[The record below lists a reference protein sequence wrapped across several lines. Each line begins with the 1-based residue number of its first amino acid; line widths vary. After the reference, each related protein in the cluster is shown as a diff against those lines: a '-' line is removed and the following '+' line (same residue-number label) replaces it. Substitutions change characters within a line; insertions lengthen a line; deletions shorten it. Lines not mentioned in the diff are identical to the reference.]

1 MPRFPWAILQEF
13 SEPVCRGCVNYEGP
27 ERIDGILENAR
38 KMKRAYALADLV
50 AQGGGGAA
58 ALKRDGG
65 SNPGS
70 RPPSTSRDQIGFV
83 NGGLERYLQQGQGQG
98 GNNSPGLTNGG
109 VKRPAEE
116 QAQQQQRKMAATE
129 LMMGVNGLGVHQL
142 GVRQLQGINS
152 GLVNNPNRANIE
164 AHTEKVKQA
173 LVRGN
178 SFDNTKNTAMPG
190 SWPSLPFPESQGAA
204 KSPSSQAGLVGMG
217 SPSVVSGMVTSP
229 GGMVQ
234 VSSPVG
240 GMATSSMSVASPN
253 NSPNQNLASGMVG
266 SRSQG
271 QVTSSSEIGL
281 GNGQGQPGNTMGQAG
296 LGQGQGQQPTKDVTP
311 DIGDGL
317 PNNPLLKCT
326 LCAQRLEDT
335 HFVQCPTA
343 SHHKFCFPCSAES
356 IKKQGTNNEV
366 FCPSGERC
374 PLAGSNVP
382 WAFMQG
388 EITTILQEG
397 KAALEEKNK
406 KAQQ

>member
-1 MPRFPWAILQEF
+1 MSTNTTTKKVLCYLCDMPRFPWAILQEF

-50 AQGGGGAA
+50 AQGGGGAPA
-58 ALKRDGG
+58 MKRDSG
-65 SNPGS
+65 SNPNS

-83 NGGLERYLQQGQGQG
+83 NGGLERYLQQQQQQGQA
-98 GNNSPGLTNGG
+98 GNNSPGLSNGG

-116 QAQQQQRKMAATE
+116 PPQQQQRKVAATE

-142 GVRQLQGINS
+142 GVRGIQGINS

-178 SFDNTKNTAMPG
+178 SFDNTKTNMP
-190 SWPSLPFPESQGAA
+190 
-204 KSPSSQAGLVGMG
+204 
-217 SPSVVSGMVTSP
+217 
-229 GGMVQ
+229 
-234 VSSPVG
+234 
-240 GMATSSMSVASPN
+240 
-253 NSPNQNLASGMVG
+253 GMVG

-281 GNGQGQPGNTMGQAG
+281 GNGQVQGNTLGQAG
-296 LGQGQGQQPTKDVTP
+296 LGQQQQPAKDVTP
-311 DIGDGL
+311 DIGDGGL

-406 KAQQ
+406 KAHQ

>member
-1 MPRFPWAILQEF
+1 MSTTTTTKKVLCYLCDMPRFPWAILQEF

-38 KMKRAYALADLV
+38 KMKRAYALADMV
-50 AQGGGGAA
+50 AQGGGGNGGM
-58 ALKRDGG
+58 KRDSG
-65 SNPGS
+65 SNPNS

-83 NGGLERYLQQGQGQG
+83 NGGLDRYIQGQP
-98 GNNSPGLTNGG
+98 GNNSPGLSNGG
-109 VKRPAEE
+109 VKRPAEDPV
-116 QAQQQQRKMAATE
+116 QQPQRKVAATD
-129 LMMGVNGLGVHQL
+129 LMMGMNGLGVQL
-142 GVRQLQGINS
+142 GVRGIQGINN
-152 GLVNNPNRANIE
+152 GLVTNPNRANIE

-178 SFDNTKNTAMPG
+178 SFDNTKNN
-190 SWPSLPFPESQGAA
+190 LP
-204 KSPSSQAGLVGMG
+204 
-217 SPSVVSGMVTSP
+217 
-229 GGMVQ
+229 
-234 VSSPVG
+234 
-240 GMATSSMSVASPN
+240 
-253 NSPNQNLASGMVG
+253 GMVG
-266 SRSQG
+266 CRSQG

-281 GNGQGQPGNTMGQAG
+281 GSGQASNNLGQPAPQ
-296 LGQGQGQQPTKDVTP
+296 QQPAKDLTP

-406 KAQQ
+406 KAHQ

>member
-1 MPRFPWAILQEF
+1 
-13 SEPVCRGCVNYEGP
+13 
-27 ERIDGILENAR
+27 
-38 KMKRAYALADLV
+38 MKRAYALADLV

-190 SWPSLPFPESQGAA
+190 R
-204 KSPSSQAGLVGMG
+204 AGDFLTFLV
-217 SPSVVSGMVTSP
+217 T
-229 GGMVQ
+229 
-234 VSSPVG
+234 
-240 GMATSSMSVASPN
+240 
-253 NSPNQNLASGMVG
+253 
-266 SRSQG
+266 
-271 QVTSSSEIGL
+271 
-281 GNGQGQPGNTMGQAG
+281 
-296 LGQGQGQQPTKDVTP
+296 
-311 DIGDGL
+311 
-317 PNNPLLKCT
+317 
-326 LCAQRLEDT
+326 
-335 HFVQCPTA
+335 
-343 SHHKFCFPCSAES
+343 
-356 IKKQGTNNEV
+356 
-366 FCPSGERC
+366 
-374 PLAGSNVP
+374 
-382 WAFMQG
+382 
-388 EITTILQEG
+388 
-397 KAALEEKNK
+397 
-406 KAQQ
+406 

>member
-1 MPRFPWAILQEF
+1 MMSNNTTTTKKVLCYLCDMPRFPWAVLQEF

-50 AQGGGGAA
+50 AQGGGNNGSM
-58 ALKRDGG
+58 KRDSG
-65 SNPGS
+65 SNPNS
-70 RPPSTSRDQIGFV
+70 RPPSTSRDQIG
-83 NGGLERYLQQGQGQG
+83 LERYIQ
-98 GNNSPGLTNGG
+98 SPGLSNGG

-116 QAQQQQRKMAATE
+116 TAQQQQRKVAATD
-129 LMMGVNGLGVHQL
+129 LMMGMNGLGVQL
-142 GVRQLQGINS
+142 GLRGIQGLSS
-152 GLVNNPNRANIE
+152 GLVTNPNRANIE

-178 SFDNTKNTAMPG
+178 SFDNTKNNMP
-190 SWPSLPFPESQGAA
+190 
-204 KSPSSQAGLVGMG
+204 
-217 SPSVVSGMVTSP
+217 
-229 GGMVQ
+229 
-234 VSSPVG
+234 
-240 GMATSSMSVASPN
+240 
-253 NSPNQNLASGMVG
+253 GMVG
-266 SRSQG
+266 CRGQG

-281 GNGQGQPGNTMGQAG
+281 SSAQGSSNLGQAAP
-296 LGQGQGQQPTKDVTP
+296 QQQQPAKDLTP

-317 PNNPLLKCT
+317 PNNPHLKCT

-374 PLAGSNVP
+374 PLSGSNVP

-406 KAQQ
+406 KAHQ

>member
-1 MPRFPWAILQEF
+1 MSANTTSKKVLCYLCDMPRFPWAILQEF

-50 AQGGGGAA
+50 AQGGGGAGGM
-58 ALKRDGG
+58 KRDSG

-83 NGGLERYLQQGQGQG
+83 NGGLERYLQQQQQQQGQA

-116 QAQQQQRKMAATE
+116 QPQQQQRKVAATE

-142 GVRQLQGINS
+142 GVRGLQGINS

-178 SFDNTKNTAMPG
+178 SFDNTKNNMP
-190 SWPSLPFPESQGAA
+190 
-204 KSPSSQAGLVGMG
+204 
-217 SPSVVSGMVTSP
+217 
-229 GGMVQ
+229 
-234 VSSPVG
+234 
-240 GMATSSMSVASPN
+240 
-253 NSPNQNLASGMVG
+253 GMVG

-281 GNGQGQPGNTMGQAG
+281 GNGQPGNTMGQAG
-296 LGQGQGQQPTKDVTP
+296 LGQQPTKDVTP
-311 DIGDGL
+311 DIGEGL

-343 SHHKFCFPCSAES
+343 PHHKFCFPCSAES

-406 KAQQ
+406 KAHQ

>member
-1 MPRFPWAILQEF
+1 MSSNTTSKKVLCYLCDMPRFPWAILQEF

-50 AQGGGGAA
+50 AQGGGVGGM
-58 ALKRDGG
+58 KRDSG

-70 RPPSTSRDQIGFV
+70 RPPSTSRDQLGFV
-83 NGGLERYLQQGQGQG
+83 NGSLDRYLGQ
-98 GNNSPGLTNGG
+98 GNNSPGLSNGG
-109 VKRPAEE
+109 VKRPAED
-116 QAQQQQRKMAATE
+116 QPGQQQRKVAATD

-142 GVRQLQGINS
+142 GVRGLQGLNA
-152 GLVNNPNRANIE
+152 GLVTNPNRANIE

-178 SFDNTKNTAMPG
+178 SFDNTKNN
-190 SWPSLPFPESQGAA
+190 LP
-204 KSPSSQAGLVGMG
+204 GMG
-217 SPSVVSGMVTSP
+217 SGS
-229 GGMVQ
+229 
-234 VSSPVG
+234 
-240 GMATSSMSVASPN
+240 
-253 NSPNQNLASGMVG
+253 G

-281 GNGQGQPGNTMGQAG
+281 GNGQPAGNSLGQAS
-296 LGQGQGQQPTKDVTP
+296 LGPGPGQQPAKDATP
-311 DIGDGL
+311 DIGEGL

-406 KAQQ
+406 KTHQ

>member
-1 MPRFPWAILQEF
+1 MSTTTTKKVLCYLCDMPRFPWAILQEF

-58 ALKRDGG
+58 GIKRDGG

-83 NGGLERYLQQGQGQG
+83 NGGLERYLQQGQGG
-98 GNNSPGLTNGG
+98 NSPGQLSNGG

-116 QAQQQQRKMAATE
+116 QPQQQQRKMAATE

-142 GVRQLQGINS
+142 GVRGLQGINS

-178 SFDNTKNTAMPG
+178 SFDNTKNNIPG

-204 KSPSSQAGLVGMG
+204 RSPSSQAGLVGTG
-217 SPSVVSGMVTSP
+217 SPNVVSGMVTSP

-234 VSSPVG
+234 VNSPAG
-240 GMATSSMSVASPN
+240 GVATSPMSLASPN
-253 NSPNQNLASGMVG
+253 NSPNQSLASGSKNIWV
-266 SRSQG
+266 
-271 QVTSSSEIGL
+271 
-281 GNGQGQPGNTMGQAG
+281 
-296 LGQGQGQQPTKDVTP
+296 
-311 DIGDGL
+311 
-317 PNNPLLKCT
+317 
-326 LCAQRLEDT
+326 AQLR
-335 HFVQCPTA
+335 
-343 SHHKFCFPCSAES
+343 K
-356 IKKQGTNNEV
+356 
-366 FCPSGERC
+366 
-374 PLAGSNVP
+374 
-382 WAFMQG
+382 
-388 EITTILQEG
+388 
-397 KAALEEKNK
+397 
-406 KAQQ
+406 

>member
-1 MPRFPWAILQEF
+1 MSTTTTTKKVLCYLCDMPRFPWAILQEF

-38 KMKRAYALADLV
+38 KMKRAYALADMV
-50 AQGGGGAA
+50 AQGGGGNGGM
-58 ALKRDGG
+58 KRDSG
-65 SNPGS
+65 SNPNS

-83 NGGLERYLQQGQGQG
+83 NGGLDRYIQGQP
-98 GNNSPGLTNGG
+98 GNNSPGLSNGG
-109 VKRPAEE
+109 VKRAAEDP
-116 QAQQQQRKMAATE
+116 AQQPQRKVAATD
-129 LMMGVNGLGVHQL
+129 LMMGMNGLGVQL
-142 GVRQLQGINS
+142 GVRGIQGINN
-152 GLVNNPNRANIE
+152 GLVTNPNRANID

-178 SFDNTKNTAMPG
+178 SFDNTKN
-190 SWPSLPFPESQGAA
+190 
-204 KSPSSQAGLVGMG
+204 
-217 SPSVVSGMVTSP
+217 
-229 GGMVQ
+229 
-234 VSSPVG
+234 
-240 GMATSSMSVASPN
+240 
-253 NSPNQNLASGMVG
+253 NL
-266 SRSQG
+266 
-271 QVTSSSEIGL
+271 
-281 GNGQGQPGNTMGQAG
+281 
-296 LGQGQGQQPTKDVTP
+296 P

-406 KAQQ
+406 KSQQ

>member
-50 AQGGGGAA
+50 AQGGGGGGM
-58 ALKRDGG
+58 KRDSG

-70 RPPSTSRDQIGFV
+70 RPPSTSRDQLGFV
-83 NGGLERYLQQGQGQG
+83 NGSLDRYLGQ
-98 GNNSPGLTNGG
+98 GNNSPGLSNGG
-109 VKRPAEE
+109 VKRPAED
-116 QAQQQQRKMAATE
+116 QPGQQQRKVAATD

-142 GVRQLQGINS
+142 GVRGLQGLNA
-152 GLVNNPNRANIE
+152 GLVTNPNRANIE

-178 SFDNTKNTAMPG
+178 SFDNTKNNLPG
-190 SWPSLPFPESQGAA
+190 SWPSLPFPEGQGVS
-204 KSPSSQAGLVGMG
+204 KSPSSNAGTGLAGMSSPNVSSGMG
-217 SPSVVSGMVTSP
+217 TSP
-229 GGMVQ
+229 LGMGEVN
-234 VSSPVG
+234 SPVG
-240 GMATSSMSVASPN
+240 GIAASPMSAASP
-253 NSPNQNLASGMVG
+253 NSPNQSLASGMGSGSG

-281 GNGQGQPGNTMGQAG
+281 GNGQPAGNSLGQAS
-296 LGQGQGQQPTKDVTP
+296 LGPGPGQQPAKDATP
-311 DIGDGL
+311 DIGEGL

-406 KAQQ
+406 KTHQ